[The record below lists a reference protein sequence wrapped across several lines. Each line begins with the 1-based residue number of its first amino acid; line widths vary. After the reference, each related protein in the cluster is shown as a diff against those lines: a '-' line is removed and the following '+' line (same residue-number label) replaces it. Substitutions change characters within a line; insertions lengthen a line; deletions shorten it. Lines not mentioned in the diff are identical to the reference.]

1 MLTLAMPQS
10 LPAAPHEALGLA
22 QVGGED
28 ARRQALRHAVV
39 EGDGLVEVV
48 VGERVQDRRERLGAD
63 DVGLRRHRD
72 DRRTGVERVGGF
84 VGQGA
89 LAAGDDLAAV
99 VAGGGRARPA
109 SGRRTRRRS
118 AGRRAC
124 PRRAGRRSAA
134 RRRPGRC
141 ARRAR
146 RGSNDARSG
155 AAATCTAGRRCPR
168 PRRRC
173 RAAPGRGRRMARRS
187 PRCCRPARGSSGR
200 SDRRRPAR
208 PGAPSPSSRWPTR
221 SAPPSWATSAAP
233 TSAPPS
239 STWLRWS
246 GAPVS
251 AAARS
256 NNALQAS
263 AVSGVLSLGFQITGL
278 PHTSASAAF
287 HDHTATGKLKARDDA
302 DRPHRVP
309 RLHQPVAG
317 SLAGDREA
325 VQLARETDREVADV
339 DHLLD
344 LAEALGADLAGLD
357 RHQLAELVLVLAE
370 ELTEPPHA
378 SHRAPGRVSRATSR
392 MRSPPCRRRRRRRRP
407 SRPGRATRR

>member
-10 LPAAPHEALGLA
+10 LPAAPHEPLGLA
-22 QVGGED
+22 QIGGED

-48 VGERVQDRRERLGAD
+48 VGERVEDRRERLGAD
-63 DVGLRRHRD
+63 DVGLRRHRHH
-72 DRRTGVERVGGF
+72 RRPGVERVGRL
-84 VGQGA
+84 VGEGA
-89 LAAGDDLAAV
+89 LATGHDLAAV
-99 VAGGGRARPA
+99 VAGGRPA
-109 SGRRTRRRS
+109 PPACGRTTRRRS

-134 RRRPGRC
+134 SRRPGRC

-146 RGSNDARSG
+146 RGSSGARSD
-155 AAATCTAGRRCPR
+155 AATTCTAGRPCRP

-173 RAAPGRGRRMARRS
+173 RAARGRGRRTVRRS
-187 PRCCRPARGSSGR
+187 PRCCRPARGSNGR

-208 PGAPSPSSRWPTR
+208 PGAPSPSSRWPRR

-246 GAPVS
+246 GASVS

-256 NNALQAS
+256 NKRAAGERRERCLVARLPDHRVAAHERQR
-263 AVSGVLSLGFQITGL
+263 GVPR
-278 PHTSASAAF
+278 PH
-287 HDHTATGKLKARDDA
+287 RDREVEGGDDS
-302 DRPHRVP
+302 DRTHRVP

-317 SLAGDREA
+317 PLGGDRET

-344 LAEALGADLAGLD
+344 LAEAFRADLAGLD

-370 ELTEPPHA
+370 QLAEPPHRRTA
-378 SHRAPGRVSRATSR
+378 HRAGCLAPRLERGRRPG
-392 MRSPPCRRRRRRRRP
+392 RRRRRRRRP
-407 SRPGRATRR
+407 IRPDRATRR